1 MLVTLLYRDLDIGIG
16 VIGRL
21 KKKKTLTYYLEP
33 DKISKSF
40 NFMDLLQ
47 HGINLF

>member
-21 KKKKTLTYYLEP
+21 KKKKN
-33 DKISKSF
+33 IG
-40 NFMDLLQ
+40 LLPWTQ
-47 HGINLF
+47 